1 MQTTAGQT
9 GDDLRNTK
17 NEIAEFN
24 RMINRLQNEI
34 EAVKGQVN
42 LQLQLWLPE
51 LPCSQFNYRR
61 ISYAQNI

>member
-42 LQLQLWLPE
+42 LQLQL
-51 LPCSQFNYRR
+51 
-61 ISYAQNI
+61 